1 MEAEGIIAWGKKGR
15 THSARGLDHHRVPI
29 IIQLDPGEGLMADMK
44 CGPQRRYPEYKL
56 KGTRGVDWRLR
67 GGLGPLV
74 LPLTLVDVLER
85 TSPTEFHADPE
96 LLQPTGGQ
104 ESRDNNDGDL

>member
-15 THSARGLDHHRVPI
+15 THSARGLGHHRVPI
-29 IIQLDPGEGLMADMK
+29 IIQVGPGEGLMVDMK
-44 CGPQRRYPEYKL
+44 CGPQRHFPDYKL
-56 KGTRGVDWRLR
+56 KGTRGGGLEVE

-96 LLQPTGGQ
+96 LLQPTGCQ